1 MRACVV
7 QARGRL
13 SRIDFLPT
21 KWVLGLKLTIS
32 DLAQVPVPAE
42 PSHQTAVELIGRK
55 IMGSHV

>member
-1 MRACVV
+1 M

-55 IMGSHV
+55 IMGNHV